1 MSTYAMKLMAAMVVS
16 GLSVGMMSGAA
27 AACSVNIEVT
37 GETTVPAGAEPLAL
51 GAKTSDCKKTTFQWN
66 VKGVGSLDEPTEQTL
81 FYTPPSTI
89 EGNKKQAII
98 SVTVTEADG
107 NEASDSVTLT
117 IVRGDIPPNPTPE
130 PTVSST
136 PEEKREL
143 IFSEDFEKGIQKNK
157 GWEKDGNKIEV
168 VDCGQEYGKCVKVS
182 RTSPAAWTSLRK
194 KFTRLSGTLIFEA
207 MVKVESIVPGEK
219 EWHRARFDT
228 EISKPGEEQKRYPGH
243 YYGEPFDWTLERFE
257 ADYLDGT
264 ETVELMI
271 SVLYT
276 KGTIYVDN
284 IKVYHRP

>member
-1 MSTYAMKLMAAMVVS
+1 M
-16 GLSVGMMSGAA
+16 
-27 AACSVNIEVT
+27 
-37 GETTVPAGAEPLAL
+37 
-51 GAKTSDCKKTTFQWN
+51 TFHWELL
-66 VKGVGSLDEPTEQTL
+66 GVGSLGDVTKSAIFYFPPT
-81 FYTPPSTI
+81 TI
-89 EGNKKQAII
+89 DGDTDQAII
-98 SVTVTEADG
+98 TIRVKDADG
-107 NEASDSVTLT
+107 NEAQSGITLT
-117 IVRGDIPPNPTPE
+117 IVGGGEIPPTPTPE

-136 PEEKREL
+136 PEEKGEL

-194 KFTRLSGTLIFEA
+194 KFTELSGTLIFEA